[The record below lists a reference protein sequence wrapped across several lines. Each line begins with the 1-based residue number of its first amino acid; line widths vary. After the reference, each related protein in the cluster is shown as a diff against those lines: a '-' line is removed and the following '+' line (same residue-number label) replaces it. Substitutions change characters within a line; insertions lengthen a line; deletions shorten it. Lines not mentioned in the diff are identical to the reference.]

1 MKREFIIN
9 ILLLILINLLIK
21 PFYLFGIDRTI
32 QNTVGEQDYGLYYAL
47 FNFAFVFQI
56 INDLGLQNYNN
67 RNIAQHRFLLSKYF
81 PHFLWLKLGLGLLY
95 LISLLFGAFLFGYQL
110 SVFPILVFI
119 GINWM
124 LNAMILFM
132 RSNISGLGFYRT
144 DSLLSVLDRLLLIGL
159 CGYLLWFAPFRT
171 DFQIEWFVYAQ
182 TCTLAV
188 TLAIAF
194 SIVAK
199 QLKHWS
205 LRFSWPLSLLLL
217 KKSYPY
223 ALVIFLMLLYT
234 RVDAFMIER
243 LRVDGAYQA
252 GLYATAYRLLDAS
265 NILGLLFATLLLPMF
280 SRMIKLQQ
288 EISSLLQMSFK
299 LIWAGAYT
307 IAVACILFREEIML
321 ALYESGSTFTADTL
335 AWLMLSFLSICGC
348 YIYGTLFIANGNLRR
363 MNQVFVLGVLLNI
376 GLNLWLI
383 PRSGALGAAIA
394 TCFTQALVWFSQ
406 VYLVKRILHIP
417 LKLSLFLQIA
427 SFSAAALGL
436 NLLLV
441 QYLELSWF
449 VKFLLC
455 ILSSLGLAFLFK
467 LINPISILQM
477 LGTTYKTED

>member
-56 INDLGLQNYNN
+56 INDVGLQNYNN
-67 RNIAQHRFLLSKYF
+67 RNIAQHRFLLTKYF
-81 PHFLWLKLGLGLLY
+81 PHFLWLKLGLGLIY
-95 LISLLFGAFLFGYQL
+95 LISLLGGAFLFGYQL
-110 SVFPILVFI
+110 AVLPMLIFI
-119 GINWM
+119 GVNWM

-132 RSNISGLGFYRT
+132 RSNISGLGFYRI

-171 DFQIEWFVYAQ
+171 DFRIEWFVYAQ
-182 TCTLAV
+182 TLTLGLTLAV
-188 TLAIAF
+188 AF
-194 SIVAK
+194 SIVARH
-199 QLKHWS
+199 LKHWS

-243 LRVDGAYQA
+243 LRGDGAFQA

-288 EISSLLQMSFK
+288 EVTSLLEMSFK

-307 IAVACILFREEIML
+307 IAMACILFREEIMM
-321 ALYESGSTFTADTL
+321 ALYESGSPFTADTL

-348 YIYGTLFIANGNLRR
+348 YIYGTLLTANGNLRR

-394 TCFTQALVWFSQ
+394 TCCTQALVWFSQ
-406 VYLVKRILHIP
+406 VYLVQKILHIP
-417 LKLSLFLQIA
+417 FKLT
-427 SFSAAALGL
+427 
-436 NLLLV
+436 LLLQV
-441 QYLELSWF
+441 LFFSIAVLAINVLWIQHLDLFWF

-455 ILSSLGLAFLFK
+455 ISSSLGLAFLFK
-467 LINPISILQM
+467 LINPISTLQM
-477 LGTTYKTED
+477 LGNYKAED

>member
-1 MKREFIIN
+1 
-9 ILLLILINLLIK
+9 
-21 PFYLFGIDRTI
+21 
-32 QNTVGEQDYGLYYAL
+32 
-47 FNFAFVFQI
+47 
-56 INDLGLQNYNN
+56 
-67 RNIAQHRFLLSKYF
+67 
-81 PHFLWLKLGLGLLY
+81 
-95 LISLLFGAFLFGYQL
+95 
-110 SVFPILVFI
+110 
-119 GINWM
+119 M

-348 YIYGTLFIANGNLRR
+348 YIYGTLLTANGNLRR

-417 LKLSLFLQIA
+417 FKLSLFLQIA